1 MVHCCKTGDVPS
13 GSGDSDVVIIYF
25 EVLVIVINELQMF
38 VRLSV
43 PYMNY

>member
-1 MVHCCKTGDVPS
+1 MVPCCKTGDVPS
-13 GSGDSDVVIIYF
+13 GSVDTDVVIIYF

-38 VRLSV
+38 VRLSD